1 MVFSVYRKLGFR
13 SSRCGAA
20 RQGPARQL
28 RTSTPAAAPAPRKF
42 APTFALPWTFPLT
55 NTRFPGAPAPAGVEG
70 AGGPRWAPRALC
82 SWRLR
87 VSHGTRGG
95 SEATGGAGFPERAAL
110 PGVSLQGYSWWEE
123 EEELKCFLRLSDQT
137 LCTARR
143 SRFLPPLPALGR
155 HFLTAPCR
163 VLEKQRKDGLSFTI

>member
-42 APTFALPWTFPLT
+42 APTFALPCTFSLT
-55 NTRFPGAPAPAGVEG
+55 NTRFPGAPAKAGVEG

-95 SEATGGAGFPERAAL
+95 SEATEGAGFPGRAAP
-110 PGVSLQGYSWWEE
+110 PGASLQGYSWWEE
-123 EEELKCFLRLSDQT
+123 EELKSFLRLSDQT
-137 LCTARR
+137 HSTARR
-143 SRFLPPLPALGR
+143 SRFLSPLPPLVR

-163 VLEKQRKDGLSFTI
+163 VLEKQSKDGLSFTF